1 MDSDEPKNKLLL
13 FDPDVFRGANERD
26 RRQVIEKIG
35 ILIEK
40 PANEI
45 DYEFLNADLGF
56 EVSCYCTL
64 SSLLLL

>member
-1 MDSDEPKNKLLL
+1 MDSDEPKTKLLL

-45 DYEFLNADLGF
+45 EFLNADLGF